1 MQLYER
7 IKHLRKDILGL
18 TQTDF
23 GKRLGVNRDTIKNIE
38 LNALAK
44 PEQKEPLYRLI
55 CKEFDIN
62 YDWLINGTGDVFVE
76 SDESIVDELAA
87 KYNLDDMGRRIIE
100 NFLKLNDAQRKVI
113 EDYIYS
119 LLPDD
124 EGAEKT
130 VKLDLIANGREPDT
144 IKTTPEDIVDI
155 RIGKYGK

>member
-23 GKRLGVNRDTIKNIE
+23 GKRLGVNRDRIKNIE

-55 CKEFDIN
+55 CKEFDVN

-119 LLPDD
+119 LVPDNG
-124 EGAEKT
+124 EAEKT